1 VLVTIKEGS
10 LQLIYA
16 DDTSCQGTVYEQG
29 DSFIDRGDE
38 TVHIARASPLT
49 GVVLWATYF
58 VPGTPTTTAFRIDA
72 ADPQTGC

>member
-1 VLVTIKEGS
+1 MKEGS

-16 DDTSCQGTVYEQG
+16 DDTACQGTSYVQG
-29 DSFIDRGDE
+29 DSFVDRGDE
-38 TVHIARASPLT
+38 TVHIARASPFT

-58 VPGTPTTTAFRIDA
+58 VPGTPVTAPFRIDA